1 MSPSLRHPAL
11 AALLLGALLA
21 WWAAGAPA
29 GSQIRPRERPRPTE
43 PPAGALDQS
52 PPPAAGGAIQF
63 GARWEYRVVGYR
75 AGQTERELERELN
88 ELGEQGWE
96 LAAALSRPAGPP
108 REREA
113 GRERERDPEAGRTP
127 GAGYASAALVL
138 KRPRSGVPRGG
149 PEEGPPRLRE
159 RFERPRPPRRRRRRL
174 PRASSTSA
182 HRPTPGRAMHV
193 AGRFRPL
200 LSPVAHPDS
209 ARRGAPL
216 PGAGRD
222 AGRRRVK
229 GPGRSA
235 GTGEGVLVKC

>member
-1 MSPSLRHPAL
+1 MSPSLRRPAL

-29 GSQIRPRERPRPTE
+29 GPQIRPRERPRPTE
-43 PPAGALDQS
+43 PPQDNVDR
-52 PPPAAGGAIQF
+52 PPPAGGAIQF

-113 GRERERDPEAGRTP
+113 ARERERDPEAGRAP
-127 GAGYASAALVL
+127 GAGHAPAVLVL

-159 RFERPRPPRRRRRRL
+159 RFERPRPPQEAPPAR
-174 PRASSTSA
+174 S
-182 HRPTPGRAMHV
+182 PG
-193 AGRFRPL
+193 
-200 LSPVAHPDS
+200 
-209 ARRGAPL
+209 
-216 PGAGRD
+216 
-222 AGRRRVK
+222 
-229 GPGRSA
+229 
-235 GTGEGVLVKC
+235 E